1 MLWDGACLGPGKGGL
16 SLAGASI
23 LRSLSAGGYDRRKDS
38 MDVKEI
44 LGGALSEAAGKKEKK
59 ELNRFDFQKILQEAQ
74 SNLKETNA
82 AAPGGAAGGPE
93 ILPEGV
99 LAVNWLNGIEDSS
112 PLRLQGTRVAER
124 ALDLLEQY
132 QSAMENPRTTLR
144 EIHPLVQSLAEE
156 MRSLDQWVE
165 KMSPSDPLR
174 EILTEAGILS
184 SIEIE
189 KFNRGDYL

>member
-1 MLWDGACLGPGKGGL
+1 
-16 SLAGASI
+16 
-23 LRSLSAGGYDRRKDS
+23 

-44 LGGALSEAAGKKEKK
+44 LGGALSEAARKKGKK
-59 ELNRFDFQKILQEAQ
+59 ELNGFDFQKILQGAQ
-74 SNLKETNA
+74 SNLKEPES
-82 AAPGGAAGGPE
+82 AAPGAAVRGPE

-112 PLRLQGTRVAER
+112 PLRLQGTRAAER
-124 ALDLLEQY
+124 ALDLLEEY

-174 EILTEAGILS
+174 EILTETGILS
-184 SIEIE
+184 SLEIE
-189 KFNRGDYL
+189 KFNRGDYI

>member
-1 MLWDGACLGPGKGGL
+1 
-16 SLAGASI
+16 
-23 LRSLSAGGYDRRKDS
+23 

>member
-1 MLWDGACLGPGKGGL
+1 
-16 SLAGASI
+16 
-23 LRSLSAGGYDRRKDS
+23 
-38 MDVKEI
+38 MDVREI

-74 SNLKETNA
+74 SNLKEANG

-99 LAVNWLNGIEDSS
+99 LAVNWPEVIKDSS
-112 PLRLQGTRVAER
+112 PARLQGIRAAEK

-132 QSAMENPRTTLR
+132 QRAMENPRTTLR

-156 MRSLDQWVE
+156 MKSLDQWVE
-165 KMSPSDPLR
+165 KMPPSDPLR
-174 EILTEAGILS
+174 GILTEAGILS
-184 SIEIE
+184 SVEIE
-189 KFNRGDYL
+189 KFNRGDYI

>member
-1 MLWDGACLGPGKGGL
+1 MAD
-16 SLAGASI
+16 
-23 LRSLSAGGYDRRKDS
+23 GYDRRNDS

-44 LGGALSEAAGKKEKK
+44 QVGALSAAAGKKGKQE
-59 ELNRFDFQKILQEAQ
+59 ELNGLDFQKIFQEAQ
-74 SNLKETNA
+74 SNLKESSGAT
-82 AAPGGAAGGPE
+82 PGGTAVGPE

-99 LAVNWLNGIEDSS
+99 LAVNWLKEIKDSS
-112 PLRLQGTRVAER
+112 PLDLEGARAAER
-124 ALDLLEQY
+124 ALDLLEKY
-132 QSAMENPRTTLR
+132 QRAMENPRNTLR

-156 MRSLDQWVE
+156 MKGLDQWIE

-174 EILTEAGILS
+174 GILTEAGILS

>member
-1 MLWDGACLGPGKGGL
+1 
-16 SLAGASI
+16 
-23 LRSLSAGGYDRRKDS
+23 

-99 LAVNWLNGIEDSS
+99 LVVNWLNGIEDSS

>member
-1 MLWDGACLGPGKGGL
+1 
-16 SLAGASI
+16 
-23 LRSLSAGGYDRRKDS
+23 

-189 KFNRGDYL
+189 KFNRGDYI

>member
-1 MLWDGACLGPGKGGL
+1 
-16 SLAGASI
+16 
-23 LRSLSAGGYDRRKDS
+23 

-44 LGGALSEAAGKKEKK
+44 QGGALSAAAGKKGKK
-59 ELNRFDFQKILQEAQ
+59 EELNGFDFQKILQEAQ
-74 SNLKETNA
+74 ANLKESNA
-82 AAPGGAAGGPE
+82 ATPGGAAGGSE

-99 LAVNWLNGIEDSS
+99 VAANWLDGIKDSS
-112 PLRLQGTRVAER
+112 PLRLQGTRAAER

-132 QSAMENPRTTLR
+132 QRAMENPRTTLR
-144 EIHPLVQSLAEE
+144 DIDPLVQSLAEE
-156 MRSLDQWVE
+156 MKGLNQWVE